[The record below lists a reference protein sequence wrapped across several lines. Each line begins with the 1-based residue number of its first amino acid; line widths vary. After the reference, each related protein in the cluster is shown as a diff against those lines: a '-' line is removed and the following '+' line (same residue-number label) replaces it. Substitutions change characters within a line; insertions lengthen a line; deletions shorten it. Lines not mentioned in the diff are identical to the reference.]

1 MRIDLLLLAI
11 LPIVILGLY
20 IYNKDIE
27 KEPKILLF
35 KLFGF
40 GVLSSV
46 FVFFFSYV
54 LSEVLIYFKID
65 MNTVNYFNYF
75 IYSFL
80 FVSLIEEGC
89 KWLSTRFIGYNSKY
103 FDESFD
109 IIVYA
114 SFVALGFAFLEN
126 IMYVF
131 NYGISAAILRA
142 LISVPGHLSFGIMMG
157 YFMLLSKI
165 NKNKNKKR
173 KYMIYSFLFPFL
185 LHGLYDY
192 LLLLKNT
199 YILIVLFILLFM
211 FFIFN
216 YIKIRDVIKNNK
228 KISN

>member
-11 LPIVILGLY
+11 LPIIILGLY

-27 KEPKILLF
+27 KEPKLLLF
-35 KLFGF
+35 KLFGS
-40 GVLSSV
+40 GVLSSI
-46 FVFFFSYV
+46 FVFLLSYV
-54 LSEVLIYFKID
+54 ISEVFISFDIDLNKID
-65 MNTVNYFNYF
+65 YFNYF
-75 IYSFL
+75 IYSFI
-80 FVSLIEEGC
+80 FVALIEEGC
-89 KWLSTRFIGYNSKY
+89 KWLSTIFIGYNSKY

-109 IIVYA
+109 IIVYS

-131 NYGISAAILRA
+131 NYGVSAAILRA
-142 LISVPGHLSFGIMMG
+142 LISVPGHLLFGIMMG
-157 YFMLLSKI
+157 YYMLLSKLS
-165 NKNKNKKR
+165 KNKTKKR

-199 YILIVLFILLFM
+199 YVLIILFILLFM
-211 FFIFN
+211 FFVFN
-216 YIKIRDVIKNNK
+216 YIKVREVIENNK